1 MRRKNDNIKIR
12 AAADRFPIREA
23 WPQSA
28 IMAIERNEPP
38 RRRRFG
44 PPTTKPPR
52 GCVYEVNMNDYWAAM
67 MKINSEWMK
76 TATAMFQLQTSWAK
90 VMTEAMKSMQN
101 IGASFDKK

>member
-1 MRRKNDNIKIR
+1 
-12 AAADRFPIREA
+12 
-23 WPQSA
+23 
-28 IMAIERNEPP
+28 
-38 RRRRFG
+38 
-44 PPTTKPPR
+44 
-52 GCVYEVNMNDYWAAM
+52 MNDYWAAM